1 MSILSQY
8 YKKNCYGVGT
18 IVKIIV
24 KKGDRIELLAMDDTM
39 TSLETGSKGT
49 VEKIDE
55 DEELIRDK
63 WDNGEKL
70 ALLDGIDKF
79 KVIKK

>member
-1 MSILSQY
+1 
-8 YKKNCYGVGT
+8 
-18 IVKIIV
+18 
-24 KKGDRIELLAMDDTM
+24 M
-39 TSLETGSKGT
+39 TSLEKGSKGT

-55 DEELIRDK
+55 DEELIWVN
-63 WDNGEKL
+63 WDNGERL